1 MNPKVHADIAL
12 LAPVSG
18 ILAVLG
24 TVLVSGGSWVQWFGV
39 LLLAASPVLLGLWI
53 TRERPVRRGSGLA
66 AGFATTICLAG
77 LAMLLQRIVIGGAER
92 MVGAATGTVIL
103 GGPLLLL
110 SAGTAAGL
118 LRAKSSVVPAAVA
131 WAVFLALA
139 VLAQRMAFFMTDA
152 FGNDATAAIVIF
164 EAPLFA
170 LCAWLGAVAAAR
182 VSSSGRHG
190 RRATTRRSAHDAGE
204 VG

>member
-1 MNPKVHADIAL
+1 MNRKVHADIAV

-18 ILAVLG
+18 IFAVLG
-24 TVLVSGGSWVQWFGV
+24 TVLIAGGSWIQWLGAFI
-39 LLLAASPVLLGLWI
+39 LAASPVLLGLWI
-53 TRERPVRRGSGLA
+53 TRERPVRRAAGLA

-77 LAMLLQRIVIGGAER
+77 LAMLLQRIAIGRAEG

-118 LRAKSSVVPAAVA
+118 LRAKSSVLPAAVA
-131 WAVFLALA
+131 WTVFLVLAVF
-139 VLAQRMAFFMTDA
+139 AQPMAFFMTDT
-152 FGNDATAAIVIF
+152 FGNDAIAAIIIF

-170 LCAWLGAVAAAR
+170 LCAWLGAVVAAR
-182 VSSSGRHG
+182 VSSSGRRG
-190 RRATTRRSAHDAGE
+190 RRSATNRSLHGAGE